1 MSFIVRS
8 LRFGIVGISTALLY
22 YALLFVAVELL
33 RVGPV
38 TGSSIV
44 YVIVISANYLMHY
57 SWTFAA
63 ASPHTTALKRYL
75 FMVGCGFV
83 LNLIFMYVGVT
94 VLALNYLV
102 VQAAA
107 MGVVIVWNFVVSSLW
122 VFRQ

>member
-1 MSFIVRS
+1 MSLFQRA
-8 LRFGIVGISTALLY
+8 LRFSVVGVTTALLY
-22 YALLFVAVELL
+22 FALLFVVVEMLL
-33 RVGPV
+33 VEPV

-44 YVIVISANYLMHY
+44 YLIVIFANYLMHY

-63 ASPHTTALKRYL
+63 ASPHTTALKRYF
-75 FMVGCGFV
+75 FMVACGFV

-94 VLALNYLV
+94 VLALNYLL
-102 VQAAA
+102 VQGAA

>member
-1 MSFIVRS
+1 MSFIQRS
-8 LRFGIVGISTALLY
+8 LRFGIVGITTALLY

-33 RVGPV
+33 LVEPV

-44 YVIVISANYLMHY
+44 YVIVIFANYLMHY

-63 ASPHTTALKRYL
+63 ASPHTTALKRYF
-75 FMVGCGFV
+75 FMVACGFV
-83 LNLIFMYVGVT
+83 LNLLLMYVGVT
-94 VLALNYLV
+94 VLALNYLL
-102 VQAAA
+102 VQGAA